1 MLCLNIK
8 HNRHKTSIT
17 PQILLSI
24 SLLSNSLHWDKNHI
38 KMNIVPYLYLHR
50 EMSLRYRETS
60 ALRWPSL
67 LLTGRRL
74 HTGVHAKYA
83 NIFKCHLVLPE
94 KNLTCSERDLG
105 RRLRLEDHRFEAS
118 INCIS
123 KPGLQKSKE
132 KEKKERMD
140 GRKEGSQND
149 KWACRKEGE
158 SFTVLDTQ

>member
-1 MLCLNIK
+1 MTLTAAY
-8 HNRHKTSIT
+8 R
-17 PQILLSI
+17 PQTA
-24 SLLSNSLHWDKNHI
+24 HWGSCKI
-38 KMNIVPYLYLHR
+38 CKYIQ
-50 EMSLRYRETS
+50 MS
-60 ALRWPSL
+60 PSF
-67 LLTGRRL
+67 TR
-74 HTGVHAKYA
+74 K
-83 NIFKCHLVLPE
+83 

-105 RRLRLEDHRFEAS
+105 RRLRLEDHRFKAS

-132 KEKKERMD
+132 KRKKERMD